1 MIHIILFQG
10 LMKQSSLDDHDS
22 LGMELEGAIGNENG
36 DEAVELSEYDERR
49 STENSSGSDF
59 YSNNYH
65 NRVRTPPP
73 APLPL
78 PRGLPWKP
86 KVRQKDIDLF
96 LENARLKFVGYS
108 LQGDRES
115 LAGLP
120 QPIHEGVKTLKEHM
134 YISLAELAIEKEEEI
149 ARNPLSSKEGQVEET
164 PTELLYQ
171 AMLPHLPQY
180 MIALLKILLAAAPT
194 SRAKTE
200 SINIMADVLPE
211 EMP

>member
-1 MIHIILFQG
+1 
-10 LMKQSSLDDHDS
+10 MKQSSLDDHESMD
-22 LGMELEGAIGNENG
+22 LESGIGSDNN
-36 DEAVELSEYDERR
+36 DDIVELSEYDERR
-49 STENSSGSDF
+49 PVNNGNDMYNHYQQHCSS
-59 YSNNYH
+59 
-65 NRVRTPPP
+65 PQMQMPI
-73 APLPL
+73 

-96 LENARLKFVGYS
+96 LENARLKFVGYN
-108 LQGDRES
+108 LQGDRET

-120 QPIHEGVKTLKEHM
+120 HPIHEGVKTLKEHM
-134 YISLAELAIEKEEEI
+134 YTSLADLQIQKEEQI
-149 ARNPLSSKEGQVEET
+149 NRNPISSKECEIELT
-164 PTELLYQ
+164 PTEILYQ

-194 SRAKTE
+194 SRAKTD